1 MTFDISGNKP
11 SGKAAHRNEKNYGR
25 AVCKS
30 LVVACCL
37 SGLDILS
44 IWIFTLGTLMTIIFI
59 EAFRRWHALLQM
71 TKRVT
76 DPSGDEVLALA
87 GDSVVAPVAIR

>member
-1 MTFDISGNKP
+1 MPFRIRYSF
-11 SGKAAHRNEKNYGR
+11 Y
-25 AVCKS
+25 
-30 LVVACCL
+30 
-37 SGLDILS
+37 LDIYAFAL
-44 IWIFTLGTLMTIIFI
+44 IVKLPDKLLGTLMTIIFI

>member
-1 MTFDISGNKP
+1 MQAIWHGFGSIEGNKKVLNFTWRPNSSSLLCRGVFNSLLKEKFMTFDISGNKP
-11 SGKAAHRNEKNYGR
+11 SGKAVHRNEKNYGR

-44 IWIFTLGTLMTIIFI
+44 IWIFTLL
-59 EAFRRWHALLQM
+59 
-71 TKRVT
+71 
-76 DPSGDEVLALA
+76 P
-87 GDSVVAPVAIR
+87 